1 MAKIINIKWETD
13 GEDVTLPNEMELPSN
28 IDADDFDAIDNYLS
42 DETGWLVESYE
53 LDCY

>member
-1 MAKIINIKWETD
+1 MVKIINIKWETD

-28 IDADDFDAIDNYLS
+28 IDADDFDAINNYLS